1 MYNSGGM
8 ERILTTIANHLSQ
21 NYTVYIITAF
31 QKDRPYFY
39 RLDNKVHSF
48 DLGVVVPN
56 VSGFTFYAPV
66 KRHIGCV

>member
-1 MYNSGGM
+1 MVKIAFTIDSMYNSGGM

-48 DLGVVVPN
+48 DLGVVV
-56 VSGFTFYAPV
+56 VLLFMLL
-66 KRHIGCV
+66 

>member
-48 DLGVVVPN
+48 DLCSCEKGILDASKGVFVF
-56 VSGFTFYAPV
+56 GTF
-66 KRHIGCV
+66 